1 MARLDGKVAIITGAA
16 GGIGSATARVMAAE
30 GAAVVLADVN
40 GQGILD
46 LVVELEGAGHRAFA
60 QVTDVS
66 HEADVERLVDA
77 AVEEFGRLD
86 ILHNNAAYG
95 VAGDTDTVGTPDEV
109 WQEMLNVIFFG
120 TIYGCRHGIPAMIRT
135 GGGSV
140 INTSSGAAST
150 GMASRPAY
158 GAAKAAMETLTKYT
172 ATMYGREGVRCNAIA
187 PGFVT
192 SPAALALFP
201 PERLEAMAAGTVT
214 PRLAEPA
221 DVARVALFL
230 ASDDA
235 AYVSGQIISV
245 NGGGSVGSRW

>member
-1 MARLDGKVAIITGAA
+1 MGRLDGKVAIITGAA
-16 GGIGSATARVMAAE
+16 GGIGSATVRLMVAE
-30 GAAVVLADVN
+30 GAAVVAGDINEEGVLELAA
-40 GQGILD
+40 
-46 LVVELEGAGHRAFA
+46 ELTASGHRVIA
-60 QVTDVS
+60 QTVDVAR
-66 HEADVERLVDA
+66 EADVERLVTT
-77 AVEEFGRLD
+77 AVEQFGRLD

-95 VAGDTDTVGTPDEV
+95 VAGDTDTVHTPDEV

-172 ATMYGREGVRCNAIA
+172 ATMYGRQGVRCNAIA

-201 PERLEAMAAGTVT
+201 AERLEAMAAGAVA

-221 DVARVALFL
+221 DVAKVAVFL
-230 ASDDA
+230 ASDDS
-235 AYVSGQIISV
+235 AYLSGQVIAC
-245 NGGGSVGSRW
+245 NGGGAAGTRW